1 MIRFGNILHA
11 LLCISAVCAIGSCG
25 RGTSLDLSGEPIAF
39 YVKTQL
45 PVPTKGT
52 VESTDDLLQKGLP
65 IYVTDESE
73 SAPVFSQTEISYRQN
88 GVWQSDV
95 EWKDGKNYNFFAY
108 ITSPGNGTVSIT
120 QNGKIV
126 TVTQPASYS
135 QNSDVWSDYLL
146 SYRVGANGT
155 DAPLVKLDLE
165 RITTGIELYMTKSSN
180 MTSVKLLEAS
190 FRNINTSATFNLT
203 YHATPTDLPA
213 QNGMK
218 NIWSVKVNDNIRRT
232 YSYMPSGGLELN
244 TYDAERGRFAQENMV
259 MHFLTVQQSIAD
271 DENANLYIRYQV
283 DENDTLSDYEAE
295 FNLSLYDIKAW
306 TRGHKVRYYI
316 SIDTSVELEGT
327 VDEWKSVDFIEG
339 TLLPE

>member
-1 MIRFGNILHA
+1 MGFYIL
-11 LLCISAVCAIGSCG
+11 CSCG
-25 RGTSLDLSGEPIAF
+25 RSSCVDMSGEPISF

-45 PVPTKGT
+45 PVRTRGT

-73 SAPVFSQTEISYRQN
+73 SAPAFSQTQIPYRQN
-88 GVWQSDV
+88 GVWQSGV
-95 EWKDGKNYNFFAY
+95 EWTYGKNYNFFAY
-108 ITSPGNGTVSIT
+108 ITSPGNGSVSIT
-120 QNGKIV
+120 QKGKIV
-126 TVTQPASYS
+126 TVTQPSSYS
-135 QNSDVWSDYLL
+135 PDSDVWADYLL

-155 DAPLVKLDLE
+155 DTPLVKLDLE
-165 RITTGIELYMTKSSN
+165 RITTGVELYMTKSPN

-218 NIWSVKVNDNIRRT
+218 NIWSVKVNDNIRNT
-232 YSYMPSGGLELN
+232 YSYVPQGGLELN
-244 TYDAERGRFAQENMV
+244 TYDADAGRFAGENMV
-259 MHFLTVQQSIAD
+259 MHFLTVQQSIAA
-271 DENANLYIRYQV
+271 DENANLYIRYSV
-283 DENDTLSDYEAE
+283 DEDGTTAYYDAE

-316 SIDTSVELEGT
+316 SVDTSVGLEGI
-327 VDEWKSVDFIEG
+327 VEEWRSVDFIEG